1 MDTVSNNENIVFK
14 YILENPMYY
23 KYMDKSFFKN
33 DDLNTLMLL
42 VKKFYLKYNDVP
54 SASQMAAIVKEKEIV
69 MEESFLKTVYD
80 IDIVNYDTQW
90 IKETT
95 EAWIEWKNLQKNL
108 VDAFEI
114 AKLTDVN
121 AGNVRSVVQEIVNT
135 IELSNSINFDVNM
148 GLDFFNPISHKQNTG
163 DRIPTGYVYVDRITG
178 GGYDPKTLVAYVGAS
193 NIGKCVCGD
202 TLINIKNKKTGEKRT
217 ISIGDFYR
225 MCETNIQA

>member
-1 MDTVSNNENIVFK
+1 MDTVSNNENLVFK

-54 SASQMAAIVKEKEIV
+54 SASQMAAIVKEKEID
-69 MEESFLKTVYD
+69 MEESFIKTVYD

-108 VDAFEI
+108 VNAFEI

-135 IELSNSINFDVNM
+135 V
-148 GLDFFNPISHKQNTG
+148 
-163 DRIPTGYVYVDRITG
+163 
-178 GGYDPKTLVAYVGAS
+178 LVVLQV
-193 NIGKCVCGD
+193 I
-202 TLINIKNKKTGEKRT
+202 I
-217 ISIGDFYR
+217 
-225 MCETNIQA
+225 